1 MSHYTGS
8 PKSQHLF
15 RPTAQHSQKH
25 RWLILIT
32 HYRESGFVCKGCHN
46 QGGQTGWLKQEFI
59 FSQLWRLQVQDQI
72 QVPQLQVQDQIQVP
86 RLQVQDPDVSRL
98 NFFCSLSPWL
108 QMASILPVL
117 PSGHVCVLTSS
128 P

>member
-1 MSHYTGS
+1 MIHYTGS
-8 PKSQHLF
+8 SKSQHLF

-25 RWLILIT
+25 MWLILIT
-32 HYRESGFVCKGCHN
+32 HYRESRFVCKGCPN
-46 QGGQTGWLKQEFI
+46 KVGQTGWLKQEFV

-72 QVPQLQVQDQIQVP
+72 QVPWLQVQH
-86 RLQVQDPDVSRL
+86 PDVSRL

-108 QMASILPVL
+108 QMAAILPAL

-128 P
+128 S